1 MEFSRTQASPTGSI
15 PPSPSA
21 PHPLGL
27 GRDSAP
33 PLTPGRRIGG
43 NTAGALY
50 TQLQNQ
56 MQPAMCTGSS
66 GGSAQLASQQ
76 AQQLAQGVDLGV
88 QAMHAPTKML
98 EGAEKMKK
106 QPKSNYDF
114 HRVTQAWVA
123 TDLGGNVL
131 PKVGGLPLQAVAMP
145 VIAPWCESDFD
156 ERGAVIVSF
165 VDERLERDGK
175 PAIKQFSGKSGQ
187 GQRNYRL
194 PAALPARPGLEE
206 HEQRMPFADIL
217 KAAGSKIP
225 NQISFAQF
233 AAHVDKSQKRNANVE
248 KATMVLAS
256 EQGHAVDGLQRAVDQ
271 IRAKFLMP
279 SSTLSQEEKIVL
291 QASLGDIERRGEDIT
306 TLTEEIL
313 VVGQQQ
319 TIGLTAESFVT
330 ATGCRF
336 PSRSRRSAAAGVPLA
351 TIYSNGEVTHREQR
365 LKDMVA
371 DAGNSLAKKRRLGES
386 SLEAATKAAT
396 AVAAA
401 VVSHAAGKTS
411 GASGDSGGAKSGGGS
426 ENARA
431 NGTDAAVAAA
441 ASQAGKSGAAH
452 LPNAQHH

>member
-1 MEFSRTQASPTGSI
+1 
-15 PPSPSA
+15 
-21 PHPLGL
+21 
-27 GRDSAP
+27 
-33 PLTPGRRIGG
+33 
-43 NTAGALY
+43 
-50 TQLQNQ
+50 
-56 MQPAMCTGSS
+56 
-66 GGSAQLASQQ
+66 
-76 AQQLAQGVDLGV
+76 
-88 QAMHAPTKML
+88 
-98 EGAEKMKK
+98 MKQ

-114 HRVTQAWVA
+114 HRVTHAWVA
-123 TDLGGNVL
+123 TDVGGNVL
-131 PKVGGLPLQAVAMP
+131 PTMGGPPLQAAATP
-145 VIAPWCESDFD
+145 VLAPWCESDFE

-165 VDERLERDGK
+165 VDERLECDGK
-175 PAIKQFSGKSGQ
+175 SAIKQFSGKSGQ
-187 GQRNYRL
+187 GQRNYRR

-206 HEQRMPFADIL
+206 PEQRMNFADIL

-248 KATMVLAS
+248 RATMVLAS

-279 SSTLSQEEKIVL
+279 SSTLSREEKLVL

-330 ATGCRF
+330 VTGCRF
-336 PSRSRRSAAAGVPLA
+336 PSRLRRSAAAGVPLV
-351 TIYSNGEVTHREQR
+351 TIYSNGEDKHREQR

-386 SLEAATKAAT
+386 KLEAATKAAT

-401 VVSHAAGKTS
+401 VVSHSAGKTS
-411 GASGDSGGAKSGGGS
+411 DASGDSGGAKSGGGS

-441 ASQAGKSGAAH
+441 ATQADKVGAAQ
-452 LPNAQHH
+452 LPNAQRH